1 MRDAGWMIMGMKFNW
16 WIVMVFIIAIILL
29 LYFVVRPR
37 EPHKHVDK
45 RAGDEGQ
52 D

>member
-16 WIVMVFIIAIILL
+16 WIVMVFILAVIVIL
-29 LYFVVRPR
+29 YMVVRPR
-37 EPHKHVDK
+37 EPRKHVDK
-45 RAGDEGQ
+45 HAGDEGE